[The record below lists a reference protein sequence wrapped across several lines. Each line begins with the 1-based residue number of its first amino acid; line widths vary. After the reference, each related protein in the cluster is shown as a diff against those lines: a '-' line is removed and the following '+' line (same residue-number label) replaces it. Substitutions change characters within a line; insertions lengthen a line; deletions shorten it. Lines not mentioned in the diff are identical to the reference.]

1 MNVHIGYLVKNIADK
16 LHGRADANLKKH
28 DLTFQQSKIIAFLSK
43 NGNQASQK
51 EIEEFLH
58 VAHPTVVGLVA
69 RMEQNGFLQT
79 HVDSKDKR
87 NKIVEL
93 TPKAVA
99 KWQELRVMIEQTE
112 NDLMKGL
119 TSQQVQQFVA
129 VLSKIYENIDTKKE
143 NYV

>member
-16 LHGRADANLKKH
+16 LHGRADVNLKKH
-28 DLTFQQSKIIAFLSK
+28 NLTFQQSKIIGFLAK

-51 EIEEFLH
+51 DIEEFLH
-58 VAHPTVVGLVA
+58 VAHPTVVGIVA

-87 NKIVEL
+87 NKIVAL

-99 KWQELRVMIEQTE
+99 KWQELRLMIEQNE
-112 NDLMKGL
+112 KDLMKGI
-119 TSQQVQQFVA
+119 SKQQVEQFVA
-129 VLSKIYENIDTKKE
+129 VLAKMYENLNTKKE